1 MPETR
6 SLTIRDREVRVLEE
20 GRSDVPVVFLA
31 GIGGV
36 PAWTPFLEALAKN
49 RRVIVP
55 SLPGFPGATEF
66 RHLDSLYDWVV
77 HTLET
82 LELLDE
88 PTFDLIGSSVGG
100 ALASEIASLV
110 ETQVRRLVLIAPFG
124 VFLEDDPAADIWAQ
138 VPGPKSI
145 PNLVCSHPERWDAIW
160 EMPADGDEIEKSLL
174 QTRSMEAAARFLF
187 PFGNTGVTSRLH
199 RIHNST
205 LLVRGAE
212 DQVLPSAYNAVFAHG
227 IEGPVRTIEIED
239 AGHLPEI
246 DNPEMLVREINAFLL
261 DQEN

>member
-6 SLTIRDREVRVLEE
+6 TLTIRDRKVRVLED
-20 GRSDVPVVFLA
+20 GKSDVPVVFLA

-36 PAWTPFLEALAKN
+36 PAWTPFLEVLAKN

-100 ALASEIASLV
+100 ALACEIASLV

-160 EMPADGDEIEKSLL
+160 EKPADGDEIEWSIL

-212 DQVLPSAYNAVFAHG
+212 DRVLPSAYNAVFAEG
-227 IEGPVRTIEIED
+227 IEGPVRTIEIKD

-246 DNPEMLVREINAFLL
+246 DNPEMVVREINAFLL

>member
-110 ETQVRRLVLIAPFG
+110 ETQIRRLVLIAPFG

-160 EMPADGDEIEKSLL
+160 EMPADGDEIEWSLL

-212 DQVLPSAYNAVFAHG
+212 DRVLPSAYNAVFAEG
-227 IEGPVRTIEIED
+227 IEGPVRTIEIKD

-246 DNPEMLVREINAFLL
+246 DNPEMVVREINAFLL

>member
-6 SLTIRDREVRVLEE
+6 SLTIRDREVRVLHDGDGEI
-20 GRSDVPVVFLA
+20 PVVFLA

-36 PAWTPFLEALAKN
+36 PTWTPFLEALARN

-82 LELLDE
+82 LESLHE

-110 ETQVRRLVLIAPFG
+110 ETKVRRLVLISPFG
-124 VFLEDDPAADIWAQ
+124 VFLEKDPSADIWAQ

-145 PNLVCSHPERWDAIW
+145 PNLVCAHPELWDAIW
-160 EMPADGDEIEKSLL
+160 EMPADGDEIEWTLL

-187 PFGNTGVTSRLH
+187 PLGKTGITSRLH
-199 RIHNST
+199 RIHNPT
-205 LLVRGAE
+205 LLVRGAT
-212 DQVLPSAYNAVFAHG
+212 DQVLPATYNAVFADG

-246 DNPEMLVREINAFLL
+246 DNPDMLVREINAFLL

>member
-1 MPETR
+1 MPKTR
-6 SLTIRDREVRVLEE
+6 SLTIRDREVRVLE
-20 GRSDVPVVFLA
+20 GGVSDVPVVFLA

-36 PAWTPFLEALAKN
+36 PAWTPFLEALATN

-138 VPGPKSI
+138 IPGPKSI
-145 PNLVCSHPERWDAIW
+145 PNLVCSHPERWDALW
-160 EMPADGDEIEKSLL
+160 EMPADGDEIEWSIL

-187 PFGNTGVTSRLH
+187 PFGKTGVTSRLH
-199 RIHNST
+199 RIGNAT

-212 DQVLPSAYNAVFAHG
+212 DRVLPAASNAVFADG

-246 DNPEMLVREINAFLL
+246 DNPEALVREINAFLL

>member
-6 SLTIRDREVRVLEE
+6 SLTIRDHEVRVLEE

-110 ETQVRRLVLIAPFG
+110 ETQIRRLVLIAPFG

-160 EMPADGDEIEKSLL
+160 EMPADGDEIEWSLL

-212 DQVLPSAYNAVFAHG
+212 DRVLPSAYNAVFAEG
-227 IEGPVRTIEIED
+227 IEGPVRTIEIKD

-246 DNPEMLVREINAFLL
+246 DNPEMVVREINAFLL

>member
-6 SLTIRDREVRVLEE
+6 SLTIRDHEVRVLEE

-110 ETQVRRLVLIAPFG
+110 ETQIRRLVLIAPFG

-160 EMPADGDEIEKSLL
+160 EMPADGDEIEWSLL

-212 DQVLPSAYNAVFAHG
+212 DRVLPSAYNAVFAEG
-227 IEGPVRTIEIED
+227 IEGPVRTIEIKD

-246 DNPEMLVREINAFLL
+246 DKPEMVVREINAFLL